1 APFITHELWER
12 LGEKGMINDAAW
24 PQYDEALVREAQMEM
39 AVQVN
44 GKLTER
50 MTVAADA
57 DDETISEVA
66 RSLAKVAGRIE
77 GKEIV
82 KLIIARPRVV
92 NIVVRK

>member
-1 APFITHELWER
+1 MSYCCLAGSFHLHESL
-12 LGEKGMINDAAW
+12 AYHSW
-24 PQYDEALVREAQMEM
+24 PKYDEALTRETEMEM

-44 GKLTER
+44 GKLGGR
-50 MTVAADA
+50 ITVAADA
-57 DDETISEVA
+57 DDATIGQA
-66 RSLAKVAGRIE
+66 ACSLAKVAERIE